1 MDRCHLWCLEAVI
14 MPKRRKQPDFTE
26 TTVRPDKEVQPP
38 PMEDGEAVTEKVEQD
53 PGHRQKKNQGG
64 EKDDPL
70 AA

>member
-1 MDRCHLWCLEAVI
+1 
-14 MPKRRKQPDFTE
+14 
-26 TTVRPDKEVQPP
+26 
-38 PMEDGEAVTEKVEQD
+38 MEDGEAVTEKVEQD